1 MCIRDSTYVDA
12 INTDLSKDK
21 LKTDMRSLYNQA
33 QALELVWR
41 NILLKNLL
49 R

>member
-1 MCIRDSTYVDA
+1 
-12 INTDLSKDK
+12 
-21 LKTDMRSLYNQA
+21 MRSLYNQA

-41 NILLKNLL
+41 DILLKNLL

>member
-1 MCIRDSTYVDA
+1 MLLDTYVDA

-33 QALELVWR
+33 QALELV
-41 NILLKNLL
+41 
-49 R
+49 

>member
-1 MCIRDSTYVDA
+1 
-12 INTDLSKDK
+12 
-21 LKTDMRSLYNQA
+21 MRSLYNQA

-41 NILLKNLL
+41 GILLKNSL

>member
-1 MCIRDSTYVDA
+1 
-12 INTDLSKDK
+12 
-21 LKTDMRSLYNQA
+21 MRSLYNQA

-41 NILLKNLL
+41 DILLKNSL